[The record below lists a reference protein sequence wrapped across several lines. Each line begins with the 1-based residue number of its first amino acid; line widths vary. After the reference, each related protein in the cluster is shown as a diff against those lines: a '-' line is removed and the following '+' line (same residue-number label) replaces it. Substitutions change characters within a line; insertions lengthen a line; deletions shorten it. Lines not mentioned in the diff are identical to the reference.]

1 MKRGLRQSWPLLLT
15 GLLLLTTTSTAEDA
29 EWLRIDCGSGQLYFS
44 VKAFPEGLP
53 MSKRQICKCFRRRW
67 RGAECEMG
75 KKQKEWH
82 EWAHRK
88 NLEIMESIQ
97 PGSIRVGKGER

>member
-1 MKRGLRQSWPLLLT
+1 
-15 GLLLLTTTSTAEDA
+15 
-29 EWLRIDCGSGQLYFS
+29 
-44 VKAFPEGLP
+44 
-53 MSKRQICKCFRRRW
+53 
-67 RGAECEMG
+67 MG